1 MAEIYDGLNYRV
13 MPNIRTLR
21 LVFHFMD
28 DMDTINE
35 YIRLGIPDI
44 PLSTKYMGLY
54 YQWYTPIL
62 WGVSSGEARALN
74 YRLRYRQ
81 LKKIYRA
88 YLSLGKSSYYHIS
101 NIGNTKQ
108 IYSMQNQGYTYKR
121 SECINLSIK
130 RYMVRFVF
138 RLYDDNTKY
147 HTYKAGIIKLY
158 DRHREQ
164 KLAEYYGKC
173 NIPLH
178 CAYGSKT
185 DYFSAITMRP
195 IRDYKSVAATVSVV
209 DVLDKFTFKP
219 VRMPSSNIVK
229 GVVY

>member
-1 MAEIYDGLNYRV
+1 MAKIYDGLNDKT

-28 DMDTINE
+28 DMNTISE

-54 YQWYTPIL
+54 YQWYNPIL
-62 WGVSSGEARALN
+62 WGVSIGEARALN
-74 YRLRYRQ
+74 YRIRYRQ
-81 LKKIYRA
+81 LKKVYRA

-108 IYSMQNQGYTYKR
+108 IYSMQNQRYTYRR
-121 SECINLSIK
+121 SECIDLNNK
-130 RYMVRFVF
+130 RYMVRSVF
-138 RLYDDNTKY
+138 RIYDDNTKY
-147 HTYKAGIIKLY
+147 HTYKAGIAKVY

-164 KLAEYYGKC
+164 ELAEYYGKC

-178 CAYGSKT
+178 CSYGSKT
-185 DYFSAITMRP
+185 DYFSAVTMKP
-195 IRDYKSVAATVSVV
+195 SRDYKSVAATVSVV
-209 DVLDKFTFKP
+209 DVLDKFSFKP
-219 VRMPSSNIVK
+219 VRMPSTAMVK
-229 GVVY
+229 GVFY